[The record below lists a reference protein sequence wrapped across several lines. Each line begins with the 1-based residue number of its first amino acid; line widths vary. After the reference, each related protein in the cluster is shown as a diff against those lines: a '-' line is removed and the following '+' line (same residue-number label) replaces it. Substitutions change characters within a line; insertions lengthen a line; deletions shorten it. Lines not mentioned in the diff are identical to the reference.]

1 MRDVLCGPSSVL
13 IVSFPDL
20 PGEFPDLTGEF
31 PDLPGEF
38 PDLPCESGNETRKLF
53 SFLDYMQ

>member
-1 MRDVLCGPSSVL
+1 M

-20 PGEFPDLTGEF
+20 PGEFPDLPGAF
-31 PDLPGEF
+31 PDLPS
-38 PDLPCESGNETRKLF
+38 ESENESRELF